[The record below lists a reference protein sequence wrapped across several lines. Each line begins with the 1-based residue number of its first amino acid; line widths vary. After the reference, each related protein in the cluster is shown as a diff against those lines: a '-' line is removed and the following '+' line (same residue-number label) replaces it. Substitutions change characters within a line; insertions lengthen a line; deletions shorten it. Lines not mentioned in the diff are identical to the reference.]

1 MSPIRA
7 GLTTRRH
14 KDTFFTTMD
23 GNFQNNEKDK
33 PFDKS
38 DFPIT
43 NGGGPMV
50 EQTDAEKFKAKVK
63 PQKDVSTLLSDGHDA
78 IHIS

>member
-1 MSPIRA
+1 MDALYYSI
-7 GLTTRRH
+7 
-14 KDTFFTTMD
+14 D
-23 GNFQNNEKDK
+23 GNFHANLKDK